1 MMRFLHTSDWHIGRK
16 FNKVDL
22 HSDQAEF
29 FDWLLAVVTSEKID
43 CVLIAGDVF
52 DRANPSPESVELAN
66 DVFARLISADV
77 QVVAISGN
85 HDSAERMNFGSDA
98 MAAAGLH
105 IRTERKNLS
114 TVGAPITIASRH
126 TDEAVQVLPIPYLEP
141 QRIVELAGAHRS
153 HEGVV
158 QAVVQQHIATLENPA
173 ASIAM
178 SHAWVAGGSAS
189 DSERQLTVGGTATVS
204 PAIFDGLG
212 YVALGHLHRPQ
223 HVGSDRIHYSGS
235 PLAYSFSEEHQKVV
249 RIIDTANNMSSTSL
263 TIDVGR
269 PVRTLTDSF
278 ENLLRLSNYESAE
291 QCFVRASLTNTSLQ
305 LGAMDALRQRFPFVL
320 DINYQALTPQGNA
333 SIYADEHRTRK
344 TPGDTITEYLGETFG
359 DDLDNDSR
367 DFVLDVV
374 NSVVSGGSE

>member
-1 MMRFLHTSDWHIGRK
+1 MRFLHTSDWHIGRK

-29 FDWLLAVVTSEKID
+29 FDWLLSVVSSENID

-66 DVFARLISADV
+66 DVFARLISAGA

-114 TVGAPITIASRH
+114 AVGSPITIASRH
-126 TDEAVQVLPIPYLEP
+126 TDETVQVLPIPYLEP

-158 QAVVQQHIATLENPA
+158 HAVVQQHIATLANPA
-173 ASIAM
+173 TSIAM
-178 SHAWVAGGSAS
+178 AHAWVAGGSAS

-204 PAIFDGLG
+204 PTIFDGLG

-223 HVGSDRIHYSGS
+223 HVSTERIHYSGS

-263 TIDVGR
+263 NVDVGR

-278 ENLLRLSNYESAE
+278 ANLLSLPTYASAE
-291 QCFVRASLTNTSLQ
+291 QCFVRASLTDSSLQ

-320 DINYQALTPQGNA
+320 DINYQSLTPQGNA
-333 SIYADEHRTRK
+333 SIYTDEHRTRK

-359 DDLDNDSR
+359 DDLDDDSR
-367 DFVLDVV
+367 RFVLDVV
-374 NSVVSGGSE
+374 NSVVSGGGE